1 MEASDEAELRRVLL
15 PSNDKTDNHV
25 KNATQE
31 AQQKDESSMNT
42 MERLILSPWEKWTK
56 HGRFPYKLLLH
67 VALILLTFAQ
77 MQLFDAQNAAYMRTS
92 YRNWAFFFL
101 PPSAD
106 IGVVRPRFQRNFYT
120 INHTMTAV
128 HYLRDSYFSIGNAS
142 VANYEY
148 LRTSTGEIQ
157 PLKLTVGRVLPHG
170 EMEMREY
177 FVSQDDES
185 VGPFDLRMTLWQK
198 KHLFRSLHVV
208 KFSFPLRDRQIGN
221 FYEECF
227 KWHVNVRFQV
237 IESAQIHVQLEDC
250 EVLRCASMHPRPFWA
265 TARQSFVWMH
275 VVVAVFSLLYMALS
289 LSALRRSFCFM
300 TRARKLLVDHVPK
313 KNHDKNGCGSYDIAS
328 DDSDSDRS
336 QRYANH
342 RGFLRSWSQIPF
354 TLKLQ
359 LLNRLQLLVLISLV
373 LLLLSTMWSLLFLEA
388 HMPIRFGH
396 RLLHATA
403 LLLLWSCLV
412 GYLEHNQHIY
422 SIVLTLKWGT
432 PRVLQFLLGVSP
444 IFVGYALFGTIY
456 FGNKI
461 EEFGT
466 LSASMITLFSL
477 MNGDIIMDTFDAME
491 LHHFTVSG
499 SAYLY
504 SFISLFMYV
513 VLNIF
518 IAIVEEAFFATQS
531 SRRRLSDYRVKVAKE
546 SDISA
551 EMMHTLFRLMDSE

>member
-1 MEASDEAELRRVLL
+1 MDASDEAELRRVLL
-15 PSNDKTDNHV
+15 SSNDKTDNHV

-31 AQQKDESSMNT
+31 AQQKDESYLMPRMLLICVLHIEIGHSSFFLLPQILASYPDFNGISIQSTIQLQQCTIYGIRISPLVTRLLPIMNT
-42 MERLILSPWEKWTK
+42 
-56 HGRFPYKLLLH
+56 
-67 VALILLTFAQ
+67 
-77 MQLFDAQNAAYMRTS
+77 
-92 YRNWAFFFL
+92 
-101 PPSAD
+101 
-106 IGVVRPRFQRNFYT
+106 
-120 INHTMTAV
+120 
-128 HYLRDSYFSIGNAS
+128 
-142 VANYEY
+142 

-157 PLKLTVGRVLPHG
+157 PLKLTVGRMLPHG

-185 VGPFDLRMTLWQK
+185 VGPFDPRMTLWQK

-227 KWHVNVRFQV
+227 EWHVNVRFQV

-275 VVVAVFSLLYMALS
+275 VVVAVFSL
-289 LSALRRSFCFM
+289 FM
-300 TRARKLLVDHVPK
+300 TRARKLLLDHVPK
-313 KNHDKNGCGSYDIAS
+313 RNHDKNGCGPYDIAS
-328 DDSDSDRS
+328 DDSNSDRS
-336 QRYANH
+336 QRYANR
-342 RGFLRSWSQIPF
+342 RGFFKSWSQIPF

-359 LLNRLQLLVLISLV
+359 LLNSLQLLVLISLV

>member
-1 MEASDEAELRRVLL
+1 MDASDEAELRRVLL
-15 PSNDKTDNHV
+15 SSNDKTDNHV

-31 AQQKDESSMNT
+31 AQQKDERSMNT

-67 VALILLTFAQ
+67 VVLILLTFAQ
-77 MQLFDAQNAAYMRTS
+77 MQLFDAQNAAYMRAS
-92 YRNWAFFFL
+92 YRNC
-101 PPSAD
+101 
-106 IGVVRPRFQRNFYT
+106 RPRFQRNFYT
-120 INHTMTAV
+120 INHTITAV

-157 PLKLTVGRVLPHG
+157 PLKLTVGRMLPHG

-185 VGPFDLRMTLWQK
+185 VGPFDPRMTLWQK

-227 KWHVNVRFQV
+227 EWHVNVRFQV

-275 VVVAVFSLLYMALS
+275 VVVAVFSL
-289 LSALRRSFCFM
+289 FM
-300 TRARKLLVDHVPK
+300 TRARKLLLDHVPK
-313 KNHDKNGCGSYDIAS
+313 RNHDKNGCGPYDIAS
-328 DDSDSDRS
+328 DDSNSDRS
-336 QRYANH
+336 QRYANR
-342 RGFLRSWSQIPF
+342 RGFFKSWSQIPF

-359 LLNRLQLLVLISLV
+359 LLNSLQLLVLISLV

>member
-1 MEASDEAELRRVLL
+1 MDASDEAELRRVLL
-15 PSNDKTDNHV
+15 SSNDKTDNHV

-31 AQQKDESSMNT
+31 AQQKDERSMNT

-67 VALILLTFAQ
+67 VVLILLTFAQ
-77 MQLFDAQNAAYMRTS
+77 MQLFDAQNAAYMRAS

-101 PPSAD
+101 PPTAD
-106 IGVVRPRFQRNFYT
+106 IGVVPRFQRNFYT
-120 INHTMTAV
+120 INHTITAV

-148 LRTSTGEIQ
+148 STH
-157 PLKLTVGRVLPHG
+157 LHGRNPATQTDS
-170 EMEMREY
+170 R
-177 FVSQDDES
+177 S
-185 VGPFDLRMTLWQK
+185 MTLWQK

-227 KWHVNVRFQV
+227 EWHVNVRFQV

-275 VVVAVFSLLYMALS
+275 VVVAVFSLLYMVLS

-300 TRARKLLVDHVPK
+300 TRARKLLLDHVPK
-313 KNHDKNGCGSYDIAS
+313 RNHDKNGCGPYDIAS
-328 DDSDSDRS
+328 DDSNSDRS
-336 QRYANH
+336 QRYANR
-342 RGFLRSWSQIPF
+342 RGFFKSWSQIPF

-359 LLNRLQLLVLISLV
+359 LLNSLQLLVLISLV

>member
-1 MEASDEAELRRVLL
+1 
-15 PSNDKTDNHV
+15 
-25 KNATQE
+25 
-31 AQQKDESSMNT
+31 MNT
-42 MERLILSPWEKWTK
+42 MERLVLSPWEKWTK
-56 HGRFPYKLLLH
+56 HGRFPSKLLLH

-77 MQLFDAQNAAYMRTS
+77 MQLFDAQNAAYMRAS
-92 YRNWAFFFL
+92 HRNWAFFFL
-101 PPSAD
+101 PPAVD
-106 IGVVRPRFQRNFYT
+106 IGVVRPRFQRDFYT

-148 LRTSTGEIQ
+148 VRTYSGEIQ
-157 PLKLTVGRVLPHG
+157 PLKLTVGRLLPHG

-185 VGPFDLRMTLWQK
+185 VGPFDPEND
-198 KHLFRSLHVV
+198 VV
-208 KFSFPLRDRQIGN
+208 GN

-227 KWHVNVRFQV
+227 EWHVNVGFQV
-237 IESAQIHVQLEDC
+237 IKSAQIHAQLENC
-250 EVLRCASMHPRPFWA
+250 EVSRCASMHPRSFWA

-275 VVVAVFSLLYMALS
+275 VVVAVVSLLYMALS
-289 LSALRRSFCFM
+289 LSALRRSFCVM
-300 TRARKLLVDHVPK
+300 TRARRLLLDHAK
-313 KNHDKNGCGSYDIAS
+313 GNFEKNDIGPYDVAS
-328 DDSDSDRS
+328 DESDSDRS
-336 QRYANH
+336 QRDATPC
-342 RGFLRSWSQIPF
+342 GSLRSWSKIPF
-354 TLKLQ
+354 MLKLH
-359 LLNRLQLLVLISLV
+359 LVNSLQLLVLTSLV
-373 LLLLSTMWSLLFLEA
+373 LLLSSTMWSLLFLEA
-388 HMPIRFGH
+388 HMPIQFGH

-499 SAYLY
+499 RAYLY

-531 SRRRLSDYRVKVAKE
+531 SRRRLSDYLPDPRLSRVE
-546 SDISA
+546 
-551 EMMHTLFRLMDSE
+551 